1 MSANHFTCER
11 KYKGYK
17 RPKTVQDT
25 DGKKLVNG
33 FLLNFGELGLLSCCG
48 AFVTEAGLPEIIVR
62 IETSIVAIAPKE
74 LKSVPTYG
82 LILHGI
88 DIHWNCMRIKLSL
101 VGPLAYA
108 CGAMTLQPKVP
119 VRVGA
124 CMPVAPLDTNIIMLN
139 VNAVWGCD
147 PLIRHARDLTT
158 IDSINVVI

>member
-1 MSANHFTCER
+1 M
-11 KYKGYK
+11 
-17 RPKTVQDT
+17 
-25 DGKKLVNG
+25 GKKLVNG

-82 LILHGI
+82 LILHGV

-108 CGAMTLQPKVP
+108 CGAMALQPKVP
-119 VRVGA
+119 VRVGT
-124 CMPVAPLDTNIIMLN
+124 CMPVAPLDTNIILLN